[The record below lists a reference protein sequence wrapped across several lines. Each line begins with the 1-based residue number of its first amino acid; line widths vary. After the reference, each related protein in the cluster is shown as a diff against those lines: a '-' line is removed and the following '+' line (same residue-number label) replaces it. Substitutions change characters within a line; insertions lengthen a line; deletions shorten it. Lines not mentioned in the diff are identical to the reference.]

1 MTLSGS
7 FLAIDFETCSHNRAC
22 ALGFAHV
29 VDGTV
34 VETEATLI
42 KPLLHDSDWRFTEI
56 HGIAPDDVRDAPSF
70 AEVWNSVDARFSGE
84 LLVAHNASFDIGVLQ
99 SELRRAG
106 IGTRA
111 PLNYRCSAALARL
124 AWPAIER
131 VTLAHLT
138 TVLRI
143 DLDHHEA
150 GSDARACALVTLAA
164 AKALHVSAAADLP
177 DAWRMAP
184 ARAA

>member
-7 FLAIDFETCSHNRAC
+7 FLAIDFETCSENRAC

-29 VDGTV
+29 LDGVV
-34 VETEATLI
+34 VETGATLI
-42 KPLLHDSDWRFTEI
+42 DPHLRASAWRFTHI
-56 HGIAPDDVRDAPSF
+56 HGIAPADVRGAPTF
-70 AEVWNSVDARFSGE
+70 AEVWQELDARFAGE
-84 LLVAHNASFDIGVLQ
+84 LLVAHNASFDIGVLRA
-99 SELRRAG
+99 ELRRAA
-106 IGTRA
+106 IGTRMQ
-111 PLNYRCSAALARL
+111 LNYRCSAALARL
-124 AWPAIER
+124 AWPSIER

-138 TVLRI
+138 TVLGI

-164 AKALHVSAAADLP
+164 ADALRVRDASELP